1 MMTKSSHK
9 LNNHTEFDV
18 IGDIHGHASALENL
32 LAEMGYTKRDGV
44 WRHPER
50 LAVFIGDYVDRGHEN
65 IRTCRIVMDMQVAG
79 AALAIMGNHEFN
91 HLAYDTRGPDESG
104 EYLRPHSKNNKKQA
118 EQTIREFEKSPD
130 DKRPILDWMK
140 TLPLWLEPPGLRVV
154 HAFWSPKAQEILK
167 PHLAADNSIDWN
179 SFPELAKTEEDNS
192 RAGDARSHLLSGPEH
207 PLPREIS
214 FTDAEGNTRKAARL
228 KWWKFDQL
236 PLSLRELADVPPK
249 ALKNIPDTQIS
260 SLDSLN
266 LPEVQPDTDARPV
279 IFGHYWMKP
288 KPDDLFLGPRHVCV
302 DASIAKGGKL
312 AAYRFSGESELSPDN
327 LVFSCK

>member
-1 MMTKSSHK
+1 MS
-9 LNNHTEFDV
+9 NNHTGFDV

-32 LAEMGYTKRDGV
+32 LKKMGYTNRDGV

-65 IRTCRIVMDMQVAG
+65 IRTCRIVMDMQEAG

-91 HLAYDTRGPDESG
+91 HLAYDTPDPKKQG
-104 EYLRPHSKNNKKQA
+104 EHLRKHSKKNNKQA

-140 TLPLWLEPPGLRVV
+140 TLPLWLDLPGLRVV
-154 HAFWSPKAQEILK
+154 HAFWSPKTQAILK
-167 PHLAADNSIDWN
+167 PYLAADNSVIWEN
-179 SFPELAKTEEDNS
+179 FPELAKTKDDHSEI
-192 RAGDARSHLLSGPEH
+192 GDARSHLLSGLEH
-207 PLPREIS
+207 PLPDGIS
-214 FTDAEGNTRKAARL
+214 FTDSDKHTRREARL

-236 PLSLRELADVPPK
+236 PLSLHELVYVPPE
-249 ALKNIPDTQIS
+249 ALAEIPDELIS
-260 SLDSLN
+260 KSK
-266 LPEVQPDTDARPV
+266 LPEAQPDTDARPV

-302 DASIAKGGKL
+302 DASIAKGGKM

-327 LVFSCK
+327 LVFSSK

>member
-1 MMTKSSHK
+1 M
-9 LNNHTEFDV
+9 LNNSTEFDV

-32 LAEMGYTKRDGV
+32 LAEMGYANRDGA

-50 LAVFIGDYVDRGHEN
+50 LAVFIGDYVDRGREN
-65 IRTCRIVMDMQVAG
+65 IRTCRIVMDMQAAG

-91 HLAYDTRGPDESG
+91 HLAFDTPDPDDPG
-104 EYLRPHSKNNKKQA
+104 EYLRPHGKKNKNQA

-130 DKRPILDWMK
+130 DKRSILDWMK
-140 TLPLWLEPPGLRVV
+140 TLPLWLDLPGIRVV
-154 HAFWSPKAQEILK
+154 HAFWSPQSQKILK
-167 PHLAADNSIDWN
+167 PHLAADNSIDWKN
-179 SFPELAKTEEDNS
+179 FPELAKTEANNS
-192 RAGDARSHLLSGPEH
+192 EAGDARSHLLSGPEH
-207 PLPREIS
+207 PLPDGIS
-214 FTDAEGNTRKAARL
+214 FADAEGNTRKEVRL

-249 ALKNIPDTQIS
+249 ALTIIPDKQIC

-302 DASIAKGGKL
+302 DASIAKKGKL
-312 AAYRFSGESELSPDN
+312 AAYRFSGESELSPNN